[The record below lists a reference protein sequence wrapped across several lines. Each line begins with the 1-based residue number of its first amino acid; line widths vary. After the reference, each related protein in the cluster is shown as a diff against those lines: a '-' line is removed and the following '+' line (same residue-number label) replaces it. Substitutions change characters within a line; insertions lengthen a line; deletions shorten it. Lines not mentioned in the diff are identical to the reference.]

1 MWPFSYGGYFFPT
14 FAYFCLLLL
23 TFERQQKAGKRQEKE
38 QPQKKKEQPQKEK
51 NRKRTEKKK
60 TRAPGRSTPRSD
72 IPAVYKVN
80 RQDKTRFYPGF
91 CPELPFFW
99 VLVPGSNPGFSLG
112 DFFREW
118 PKGGTKGVLLP
129 DRVFFTFS
137 WVSADP
143 EPNPVPGRIS
153 TPVPNPGFEPRFGPG
168 SGRSGFWFPLR
179 RKPGSPEN
187 PEGGR

>member
-1 MWPFSYGGYFFPT
+1 MQADSNANG
-14 FAYFCLLLL
+14 
-23 TFERQQKAGKRQEKE
+23 
-38 QPQKKKEQPQKEK
+38 
-51 NRKRTEKKK
+51 
-60 TRAPGRSTPRSD
+60 RAQSSEL
-72 IPAVYKVN
+72 ILVALQHPAV
-80 RQDKTRFYPGF
+80 TSRFYPGF

>member
-1 MWPFSYGGYFFPT
+1 MNFW
-14 FAYFCLLLL
+14 LLLRPDARL
-23 TFERQQKAGKRQEKE
+23 TILTTLELELELLSAVWGAAHKSASLVRGPVRQH
-38 QPQKKKEQPQKEK
+38 
-51 NRKRTEKKK
+51 
-60 TRAPGRSTPRSD
+60 
-72 IPAVYKVN
+72 PAV
-80 RQDKTRFYPGF
+80 TSRFYPGF

>member
-1 MWPFSYGGYFFPT
+1 MCDPPALVPSS
-14 FAYFCLLLL
+14 
-23 TFERQQKAGKRQEKE
+23 Q
-38 QPQKKKEQPQKEK
+38 
-51 NRKRTEKKK
+51 TE
-60 TRAPGRSTPRSD
+60 ALQHA
-72 IPAVYKVN
+72 AV
-80 RQDKTRFYPGF
+80 TSRFYPGF

-129 DRVFFTFS
+129 DRVFSPFS